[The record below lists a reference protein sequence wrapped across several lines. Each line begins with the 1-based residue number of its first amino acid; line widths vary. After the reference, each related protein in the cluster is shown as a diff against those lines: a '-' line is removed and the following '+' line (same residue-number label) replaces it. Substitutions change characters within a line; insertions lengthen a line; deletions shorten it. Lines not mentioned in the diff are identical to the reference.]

1 VTDTLRNVNDR
12 SLPLALAAAA
22 CITLTTPPAHAAVR
36 PARCLDGVTETKGFS
51 AVDDGEIRWTDNT
64 AYDDARKFAISAWQ
78 YRGSKIKIVA
88 DSAITSNDLEFK
100 DANLGTRETDPLG
113 RYERHGSIGATDYI
127 IFNKQKLRGV
137 SKERLRY
144 VALHELGHALG
155 LCHKADTVIS
165 LMWKNAP
172 SPGFEITWIPDI
184 DKANYKKMWG

>member
-1 VTDTLRNVNDR
+1 MTDTLRSVNGR

-22 CITLTTPPAHAAVR
+22 CITLTTPPAHAAVQ

-78 YRGSKIKIVA
+78 YQGSKIKIVA

-127 IFNKQKLRGV
+127 ISTSRSSGACRRNGCGTSPCTSSGTR
-137 SKERLRY
+137 SACATRP
-144 VALHELGHALG
+144 
-155 LCHKADTVIS
+155 T
-165 LMWKNAP
+165 P
-172 SPGFEITWIPDI
+172 SSP
-184 DKANYKKMWG
+184 